1 MQALLQN
8 AAMAVADFIMAVI
21 PRPVPAPEA
30 LRDCRIISHR
40 GEFDN
45 NAVME
50 NTLEA
55 FHIARHH
62 NVWGIECDIRW
73 TADLVPVIC
82 HDSDGGRV
90 FGEPVVIADVT
101 FSELRKRLPL
111 IPSLK
116 ELAAEFGGTTHL
128 MLEIK
133 DVPDSQPEQQGTLL
147 AEALAGLQP
156 GTDYHFLALDPDLFE
171 QATFVPAQHCLPVA
185 ETNVGRLSAA
195 ALDRKLGGITGHF
208 LLLGESIKQKHQV
221 AGQHV
226 GTGFV
231 ASRNCLFRELNRGI
245 RWIFSNDAVRIQ
257 KIRDH
262 YLAIAEGS
270 VL

>member
-1 MQALLQN
+1 MLALLQN
-8 AAMAVADFIMAVI
+8 AATAVADFTMAVI
-21 PRPVPAPEA
+21 PRPVPGLEA

-45 NAVME
+45 SAVME

-82 HDSDGGRV
+82 HDSDGRRV

-111 IPSLK
+111 IPSLT
-116 ELAAEFGGTTHL
+116 ELVAEFGGTTHL

-133 DVPDSQPEQQGTLL
+133 AVPDSQPEQQGKLL
-147 AEALAGLQP
+147 TGALAGLQP
-156 GTDYHFLALDPDLFE
+156 GADYHFLALDPDLFE
-171 QATFVPAQHCLPVA
+171 QATFIPAEYCLPVA
-185 ETNVGRLSAA
+185 ETNVDGP
-195 ALDRKLGGITGHF
+195 GITLRRRRAQQDKPDQPSRLYRLVNRVLAGDAD
-208 LLLGESIKQKHQV
+208 GGYQV
-221 AGQHV
+221 EFKTISHPL
-226 GTGFV
+226 
-231 ASRNCLFRELNRGI
+231 S
-245 RWIFSNDAVRIQ
+245 
-257 KIRDH
+257 
-262 YLAIAEGS
+262 YLPARCW
-270 VL
+270 